1 MLQKVGVNLVDE
13 FKIHAIIPIVTVW
26 VEIVGHVFQTE
37 IFEGLDNMTTDI
49 EVSRNQLWIPYYEAP
64 KKHY

>member
-26 VEIVGHVFQTE
+26 VEILGHVFQTE

-49 EVSRNQLWIPYYEAP
+49 EVSRIQLWIPYYEAP